1 MALIRATRESIDDR
15 FSVLG
20 FNVRTEDPLFE
31 VVLATDPDLLRS
43 ENRARRSSANFFSS
57 HILSAGASSRG
68 EAVYLVPPNI
78 VARFVGQSRL
88 YFGLATYRD
97 SDRMHPVSVRIPDR
111 GSMYVSLSGLTE
123 RGLRR
128 TARADGSAS
137 TYGKNGVD
145 VAWGGDTVASG
156 SDPAV
161 SGAPKANGAKKA
173 NGGATAPGATAEP
186 APYSDGYS
194 DDLWKQ
200 REGAAPTSAGHT
212 APTVAPV
219 VPPPAPANTPS
230 APAATPP
237 APAASAPATAQAYG
251 VASARGPGSAPQRK
265 SPAVAK
271 PLLVSS
277 HYQPTD
283 WLDALRTQIGFFL
296 QSAMWYLGVVD
307 TTIMPHS
314 AICQVRRPDG
324 SDEGALHGSG
334 FFIGPRLI
342 LTAAHVVDGQTE
354 LIIVPGKNGG
364 SISSATEPFGRFRA
378 STLRKHPS
386 YGSSHDFDLGL
397 ICVPE
402 ANASS
407 NYFDL
412 VEELTQ
418 SRPEGVVVTGYAAR
432 WYATDA
438 IERFVNETIDPNKQ
452 HMMGGHIRSL
462 PTDETFDYDLQ
473 TLGGTSGSP
482 VYWLEDAPTPRAH
495 LVGVHVAAHSATT
508 NLGCRIT
515 AAKLAWIRSVAAEF
529 GQTVTFALGV
539 PRSYGARSLEEQA
552 DDADA
557 YGLSGPMPDDTP
569 AAAAQG
575 LRALALDA
583 PAPDYPC
590 ASRFVPAHAHNF
602 SVGRK
607 AGVAVDRIV
616 IHTTDGAGRT
626 EGTIGWF
633 QNPDQ
638 RDRNN
643 QPRRGSSHYIVGRD
657 GEVVQMVRNA
667 DTAYHASRANWRSI
681 GIEHETSQTLHVTE
695 AEFIASAWLVAWLC
709 AQYGLPAD
717 RTSIVGHHE
726 ISPQDHHDDCP
737 GQGWDWD
744 RYMELVRGAAAALA
758 AGTAIADGVR
768 GALGAIAG
776 TVGMSLGTR
785 RAGIV
790 RAQEIITPFYDPAD
804 PSSALSCQNDA
815 FSRAREEWFAG
826 VPNTAIFPHSAICQ
840 LISTMPDGSLRG
852 GTGFYIGRNRILTCA
867 HNLSGK
873 TSTQIIPGQNGA
885 NVMPFGQ
892 CTVNSSSWRVA
903 LGYTGPGN
911 WDNDL
916 AVIDN
921 VPIEAPNGQWFE
933 FLNATPSQRLPIAVC
948 GYSGQSDAVPGLTD
962 IIDGDMQ
969 HLHGGF
975 AAGQSNPEVIEY
987 PILTLHGAS
996 GAPVYTLSGSGSS
1009 LSAKV
1014 CAVHV
1019 TGEPAAQGLNRGC
1032 FITPRKIDWIE
1043 GRAATF
1049 ALGQLSRPGRTGS
1062 PISKGT
1068 TTGRKPG
1075 ANVRTQGLSD
1085 LLPVNL
1091 KIRVFIPAP
1100 VAIVTIP
1107 GTDSEMPGQSA
1118 HGGDGRSFQLDGGT
1132 SRAEVTGI
1140 FHFGDSSGSTRLTDV
1155 TRTFGESANYNRED
1169 TVVVAGKPGWYRNLR
1184 PGAKPIQRGT
1194 QTVTD
1199 AKLNLELGGGSF
1211 HGILSM
1217 AENAVVVTFNI
1228 HASDPIVTG
1237 APDIDATLALL
1248 IKMDGDR
1255 VKVRINGGHDEFPAY
1270 EIYANGTLVYS
1281 YDPVVAGGTPW
1292 GLFGDGNWDVN
1303 PDTSYVDAGPATDY
1317 HIVGPVRIGG
1327 AQAQG
1332 LGVRALDVDD
1342 DSTHGIDG
1350 PIPDDV
1356 ATAQSLAVSRA
1367 MTGPGAEYPQA
1378 SRFAAADSGN
1388 YRAVSGTRT
1397 IERVVIHITD
1407 GGANINGTIGWF
1419 QNPSAKVSA
1428 HYVIGQD
1435 GEVVQMVRHN
1445 DVAWHARSANG
1456 NSIGIEHVANTR
1468 GLRPTPA
1475 QLTASAALVTWLCDQ
1490 FGIAVDRTHVLGHS
1504 EADPSTTHTGCPNAV
1519 WDWAYYMG
1527 LLTSRS
1533 SYAPAAQSLAAVRTP
1548 EAQDSD
1554 YPVALIPQPDKNSCW
1569 AASMAM
1575 LLSWRH
1581 NASFAPETL
1590 AGEVGASLA
1599 SSYNWDLLNAVRA
1612 RYGFEMIRQPSNTS
1626 LYHTPQQWADW
1637 LGQYGALWVVIVGAP
1652 HAVVLAGIRGN
1663 LGDPASVQVKLL
1675 NPWDTRVSFDN
1686 DPVAFNP
1693 PNRGYQDWISF
1704 QQFASDFGNM
1714 AAPDYGNWRVLY
1726 LPAPAAAAQS
1736 LGSANRWLTKVAAA

>member
-1 MALIRATRESIDDR
+1 MALIRATRDSIDDR

-43 ENRARRSSANFFSS
+43 ENRARRSNANFFSS
-57 HILSAGASSRG
+57 RILSAGASSRG

-97 SDRMHPVSVRIPDR
+97 SDRLHPVSVRIPDR

-128 TARADGSAS
+128 TARADGATN
-137 TYGKNGVD
+137 TYGKSGVD

-156 SDPAV
+156 SAPAV
-161 SGAPKANGAKKA
+161 SGAPKASAAKKA
-173 NGGATAPGATAEP
+173 NGGATSPGATGEP

-200 REGAAPTSAGHT
+200 REGAAPTSARSS
-212 APTVAPV
+212 APM
-219 VPPPAPANTPS
+219 VP
-230 APAATPP
+230 PAATPP

-251 VASARGPGSAPQRK
+251 VASAGGLGSGARRK
-265 SPAVAK
+265 SSAIAK

-277 HYQPTD
+277 YYQPTD

-296 QSAMWYLGVVD
+296 QSAMWYLGVLD
-307 TTIMPHS
+307 TTVMPHS

-324 SDEGALHGSG
+324 TDEGALHGSG

-342 LTAAHVVDGQTE
+342 LTAAHVVDGQSE

-364 SISSATEPFGRFRA
+364 GISSTTEPFGRFRA

-386 YGSSHDFDLGL
+386 YGSNHDFDMGL

-438 IERFVNETIDPNKQ
+438 MERFVNETIDPNKQ

-482 VYWLEDAPTPRAH
+482 VYWLEDAATPRAH

-539 PRSYGARSLEEQA
+539 PRSFGARALEERA

-557 YGLSGPMPDDTP
+557 YGFSGPMPDDTP

-575 LRALALDA
+575 LSALTLDA

-602 SVGRK
+602 SAGRK
-607 AGVAVDRIV
+607 AGTAVDRIV

-626 EGTIGWF
+626 DGTIGWF

-638 RDRNN
+638 RDQNN

-709 AQYGLPAD
+709 AQYGLPVD

-744 RYMELVRGAAAALA
+744 HYMELVRGAAAALA
-758 AGTAIADGVR
+758 GGTAIADGVR

-776 TVGMSLGTR
+776 AVGMSLGAP
-785 RAGIV
+785 RADIV
-790 RAQEIITPFYDPAD
+790 RAQEIITPFYDPSNPAT
-804 PSSALSCQNDA
+804 ALMCQDNA
-815 FSRAREEWFAG
+815 FSTALEEWFVG
-826 VPNTAIFPHSAICQ
+826 VEDTHAFPHSAICQ
-840 LISTMPDGSLRG
+840 LVMDGG
-852 GTGFYIGRNRILTCA
+852 VGTGFYIGRNRILTCM
-867 HNLSGK
+867 HNLEGSSQV
-873 TSTQIIPGQNGA
+873 TIVPGLNGHG
-885 NVMPFGQ
+885 NEPFGR
-892 CTVNSSSWRVA
+892 CTVPASSWRPA
-903 LGYTGPGN
+903 PGYVSGGN
-911 WDNDL
+911 GERDL
-916 AVIDN
+916 AVIEN
-921 VPIEAPNGQWFE
+921 VPLEAPNGAWFG
-933 FLNATPSQRLPIAVC
+933 FLQATPSDQMPLVVC
-948 GYSGQSDAVPGLTD
+948 GYSRKSDVVPALTALM
-962 IIDGDMQ
+962 DGDKQ
-969 HLHGGF
+969 HLHGGY
-975 AAGQSNPEVIEY
+975 ARSMSTTDLIEY
-987 PILTLHGAS
+987 PILTLHRAS
-996 GAPVYTLSGSGSS
+996 GSPVYHLDRSSGQ
-1009 LSAKV
+1009 LEAKV
-1014 CAVHV
+1014 CAVHIS
-1019 TGEPAAQGLNRGC
+1019 GAPAAQGLNRGC
-1032 FITPRKIDWIE
+1032 FLTPEKLAWIE

-1049 ALGQLSRPGRTGS
+1049 ALGQQFRPGQAGS
-1062 PISKGT
+1062 ANSDGIT
-1068 TTGRKPG
+1068 VRRKPS
-1075 ANVRTQGLSD
+1075 ANVRAQGLSD

-1118 HGGDGRSFQLDGGT
+1118 HGGDGRGFQRDGGT

-1140 FHFGDSSGSTRLTDV
+1140 FHFGDSSGPTRLTDV
-1155 TRTFGESANYNRED
+1155 TRTFGESSNYSRED

-1184 PGAKPIQRGT
+1184 PGAKPIERGT

-1199 AKLNLELGGGSF
+1199 AKLNLELGGSSF

-1255 VKVRINGGHDEFPAY
+1255 VKVRVNGGHDEFPAY
-1270 EIYANGTLVYS
+1270 EVYANGTLVYS

-1303 PDTSYVDAGPATDY
+1303 PDTSYVDAGPATEY
-1317 HIVGPVRIGG
+1317 HIVGPVHIGG

-1332 LGVRALDVDD
+1332 LDVRALDVDD

-1356 ATAQSLAVSRA
+1356 ATAQSLAVARA

-1388 YRAVSGTRT
+1388 YRSISGTRT

-1468 GLRPTPA
+1468 GLRPTPT
-1475 QLTASAALVTWLCDQ
+1475 QLAASAALVTWLCDQ

-1504 EADPSTTHTGCPNAV
+1504 EADPGTAHAACPNAV
-1519 WDWAYYMG
+1519 WDWTYYMG

-1533 SYAPAAQSLAAVRTP
+1533 SYAPAAQSLAAVRAL
-1548 EAQDSD
+1548 EAQVSD

-1581 NASFAPETL
+1581 SASFAPETL

-1599 SSYNWDLLNAVRA
+1599 SSYSWDLLNAVRA
-1612 RYGFEMIRQPSNTS
+1612 RYGFEMIRQPSSAS
-1626 LYHTPQQWADW
+1626 LYHTPQQWSDW

-1714 AAPDYGNWRVLY
+1714 AALDYGNWRVLY
-1726 LPAPAAAAQS
+1726 LPAPVAAAQS
-1736 LGSANRWLTKVAAA
+1736 LGSANRPLTKVAAA